1 MKINVNG
8 KARDCGRD
16 NSLDDLL
23 REMGAVPDRVAVVLN
38 DDVVSPKRVPYVIL
52 KEGDRIEILTLA
64 AGG

>member
-8 KARDCGRD
+8 KARDCDLD